1 MTQTVPSSTV
11 ANVTAVQTIP
21 AAVSGERARYRE
33 LSPARIIETTCRL
46 EARIQERFPG
56 SGLRQLALEVT
67 QIAREAMV
75 RAEQIR
81 QPHYG
86 LRLGAIGLIGLMLA
100 VLAMLLPQ
108 VRPDDNLFLIEEFIQ
123 TLEAALGS
131 MVFIGAA
138 VVFLVTVETRWK
150 RQRALSAIRELRA
163 LAHIID
169 MHQLTKDPERLIHG
183 PSTPSSPTRAMTPF
197 LLTRYLDYC
206 IELLAVT
213 GKVGALYVQNFPD
226 SEALAAVEQVE
237 TLTTGLSRSIWQKMM
252 ILGQLPE
259 AEDDPETTPEIP
271 SPEPVP

>member
-169 MHQLTKDPERLIHG
+169 MHQLTKDQE
-183 PSTPSSPTRAMTPF
+183 STLRGRPTASSPQRT
-197 LLTRYLDYC
+197 LTQYELGRYLDYC
-206 IELLAVT
+206 SELLSLIN
-213 GKVGALYVQNFPD
+213 KIGAIYVQELPD
-226 SEALAAVEQVE
+226 AVALEAVDQLSN
-237 TLTTGLSRSIWQKMM
+237 LTNSLSRNIWQKLM
-252 ILGQLPE
+252 ILDL
-259 AEDDPETTPEIP
+259 AV
-271 SPEPVP
+271 EPGRSKLTAPPPPGAGN